1 MWITTNGL
9 GQRVVWYSEAD
20 VKKLVDALKEIRE
33 LQIDC
38 EGCGGDCMWCN
49 NGTKSIFEEADNALK
64 EVQNG

>member
-20 VKKLVDALKEIRE
+20 VKKFIDALKEIRE

-64 EVQNG
+64 GVL

>member
-20 VKKLVDALKEIRE
+20 VKKLVDALKVIRE

-64 EVQNG
+64 EVL

>member
-38 EGCGGDCMWCN
+38 EGCEGD
-49 NGTKSIFEEADNALK
+49 
-64 EVQNG
+64 